1 MVVYITRDQLQF
13 IMNHARSTYPEECC
27 GFLLGRDSDP
37 RIIVRALSA
46 QNTNRSSRKNRFNID
61 PMELVRADEE
71 ARRANLDL
79 IGIYHS
85 HPDAPPQPSQV
96 DLENTWPWYTYLV
109 VSVQNGEP
117 KGVAAW
123 ILSEDRSTFHLEDMR
138 VMAD

>member
-1 MVVYITRDQLQF
+1 
-13 IMNHARSTYPEECC
+13 MNHASSTYPEECC
-27 GFLLGRDSDP
+27 GFLLGTDSVP
-37 RIIVRALSA
+37 RTIRRALSA
-46 QNTNRSSRKNRFNID
+46 KNTNRCSRKNRFNID

-71 ARRANLDL
+71 ARRANLEL

-85 HPDAPPQPSQV
+85 HPDAPAQPSQV
-96 DLENTWPWYTYLV
+96 DLENAWPTYTYLV

-138 VMAD
+138 VKVD